1 MNLKTAILL
10 CAVGSLPAIGLVTL
24 VSTMVDG
31 GDPNRLRTHAWA
43 LALGGGLGLAAALI
57 DYRRLSRHGLPR
69 MLLGLSLAALALV
82 LVPGI
87 GEEINGARRWFRW
100 GGQPSEFAKVA
111 VLVWLANYAACHMNR
126 MGDSKAG
133 FVTPLLGSGAA
144 SLLIFVEQDWGTALL
159 LVGASVS
166 MLTVAGTRPV
176 YLGGAGLGGLG
187 LLTILVRQ
195 DPHRL
200 ARLICFLDP
209 ERYQDGIGAQQWHGL
224 LSMGSGGLFGGF
236 FGSGR
241 HKFGF
246 VPEQHT
252 DFIFS
257 LIGEE
262 LGLSG
267 TLLVLG
273 LFFLVFKSG
282 LSIAWGAGDPFGRFL
297 AVGLTSL
304 MTCQALVNMGVVT
317 CLLPNKGIPLP
328 FISYGAS
335 DLLCMCVATGLLV
348 SIATHSPKPPAGQKP
363 PPSPEDDAARDRR
376 AALHALPLGDEKRPW
391 WKRIRL
397 RLGRVGTRNAF
408 RVSRIYQRPLRA
420 IAVRPTEGARPSESG
435 GSWEALKFND

>member
-1 MNLKTAILL
+1 EVRQVVSGHPVAQ
-10 CAVGSLPAIGLVTL
+10 VHRQQQGGVT
-24 VSTMVDG
+24 VDV
-31 GDPNRLRTHAWA
+31 HEAWA
-43 LALGGGLGLAAALI
+43 HSYLLDSKPRPLVQTPGKIVGEKSDRLLA
-57 DYRRLSRHGLPR
+57 S
-69 MLLGLSLAALALV
+69 
-82 LVPGI
+82 
-87 GEEINGARRWFRW
+87 
-100 GGQPSEFAKVA
+100 
-111 VLVWLANYAACHMNR
+111 YAACHLER
-126 MGDSKAG
+126 MGDFQAG

-159 LVGASVS
+159 LIGASVIV
-166 MLTVAGTRPV
+166 LTVAGTRPV

-187 LLTILVRQ
+187 LLTTLARH
-195 DPHRL
+195 DPHRW

-224 LSMGSGGLFGGF
+224 LSLGTGGLFGGF

-282 LSIAWGAGDPFGRFL
+282 LWIAWGAGDPFGRLL
-297 AVGLTSL
+297 AAGLTSL
-304 MTCQALVNMGVVT
+304 ITCQALVNMGVVT

-328 FISYGAS
+328 FISFGTS

-348 SIATHSPKPPAGQKP
+348 SIARRSPGLPAGQAP
-363 PPSPEDDAARDRR
+363 PLSPEDDAARERR

-391 WKRIRL
+391 WKRISL
-397 RLGRVGTRNAF
+397 RLGRVGARNAF
-408 RVSRIYQRPLRA
+408 RAARSYQRPPRA
-420 IAVRPTEGARPSESG
+420 IAVRPTEGTRHCERV
-435 GSWEALKFND
+435 GSWKTLKVNDLMRIGPVKKETFNAQLPTLDGQRSGSLKAGR